1 MDYVSGPYNVTFLA
15 GVTSVSLKITVV
27 DDKIFES
34 DENFHLNICN
44 SLPDCVTVG
53 DINQTTV
60 TIKDNDGE

>member
-1 MDYVSGPYNVTFLA
+1 M
-15 GVTSVSLKITVV
+15 TSVSLNITVV
-27 DDKIFES
+27 DDKILES

-44 SLPDCVTVG
+44 SLPDRVTVG